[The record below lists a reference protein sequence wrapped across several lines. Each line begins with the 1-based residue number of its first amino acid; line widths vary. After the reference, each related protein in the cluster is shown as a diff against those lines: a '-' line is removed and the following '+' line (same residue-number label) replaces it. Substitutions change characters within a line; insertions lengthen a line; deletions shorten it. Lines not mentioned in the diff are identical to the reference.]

1 MPVKI
6 MITGESESE
15 MADSLKAI
23 SMIHGILPVD
33 IMVKGES
40 RDEIIDVL
48 KALTLLKETGA
59 EARVFM
65 LKGSGEAEPIPREV
79 VEELLGVKLE

>member
-6 MITGESESE
+6 MITGESEDE

-33 IMVKGES
+33 IMIKGES
-40 RDEIIDVL
+40 TDEIVDVI
-48 KALTLLKETGA
+48 KALSLLKETGG

-65 LKGSGEAEPIPREV
+65 LRGSGEIEPIPKEV
-79 VEELLGVKLE
+79 VEELLGVKVE